1 MMVSALSLLN
11 SGDIDFCELHT
22 FDEEHEPCFHPN
34 LVILYSRALE
44 SGVMNFLTQQQ
55 ESLLLRYIYEYDEND
70 VLLKALDGYLG
81 SIENEG
87 LL

>member
-1 MMVSALSLLN
+1 MVSALSLLN

-22 FDEEHEPCFHPN
+22 FEEGKEPCFHPN

-44 SGVMNFLTQQQ
+44 SGVLNFLTDMQ

-70 VLLKALDGYLG
+70 VLLKALDAYLG